1 MKTSLKWLQSLFLIK
16 MNNLE
21 FIIIIVSFILYLI
34 PTIVASLNLVF
45 FNSNNYNSISKQK
58 NKVSVLIPVRNEEK
72 NIEKC
77 VNSVI
82 MQGEIVGEILIYNDH
97 STDKTETII
106 KSLIKKYK
114 NLVKKTET
122 KDLPKGWLGKN
133 YACYR
138 LAISSK
144 SENILFIDADTTLRK
159 NAISNL
165 FMIYSESDNSM
176 ISAWPK
182 IVMKNKIEKLLMPI
196 LNLIVF
202 TIFPYIISTK
212 INIPSL
218 GIAHGACIFF
228 NKKKYSKL
236 GGHKLV
242 KNNFFEDTSLAKIW
256 RTFGEK
262 SKIINGENIIEVRM
276 YKSFR
281 EITEGFTKNF
291 YPALG
296 NIIRFLVFQIYFLF
310 SYILFPI
317 LMLVFIFQSRINI
330 LFFIIIFISLAP
342 RIMINIKFRYGIT
355 SLVLN
360 PVSIIIMLYIG
371 FRSYYHSSI
380 KKNITWK
387 KRKYNFEK

>member
-1 MKTSLKWLQSLFLIK
+1 

-21 FIIIIVSFILYLI
+21 FIIIIASFILYLI
-34 PTIVASLNLVF
+34 PTIVSSLNLVF

-58 NKVSVLIPVRNEEK
+58 NKVSVLIPARNEEK

-82 MQGEIVGEILIYNDH
+82 IQGEIVGEILIYNDH
-97 STDKTETII
+97 STDKTDTII
-106 KSLIKKYK
+106 KSLVKKYK
-114 NLVKKTET
+114 NLVKQTET
-122 KDLPKGWLGKN
+122 KNLPKGWLGKN
-133 YACYR
+133 YACHR

-144 SENILFIDADTTLRK
+144 SEYILFVDADTTLK
-159 NAISNL
+159 NKAISNL
-165 FMIYSESDNSM
+165 YKICTKSDNSM

-182 IVMKNKIEKLLMPI
+182 IVMKTKIEKLLMPI

-228 NKKKYSKL
+228 NKKKYLKL

-262 SKIINGENIIEVRM
+262 SKIINGENIITVRM
-276 YKSFR
+276 YESFN

-296 NIIRFLVFQIYFLF
+296 NVIRFFIFQVYFF
-310 SYILFPI
+310 VAYILFPI
-317 LMLVFIFQSRINI
+317 LILVFVFQSKVDI
-330 LFFIIIFISLAP
+330 LFFIVIFISYLP
-342 RIMINIKFRYGIT
+342 RIIINLKFRYGIT
-355 SLVLN
+355 SLVVN
-360 PVSIIIMLYIG
+360 PLSIIIMLYIG
-371 FRSYYHSSI
+371 FRSYYHSLI

-387 KRKYNFEK
+387 KRIYNFEK

>member
-1 MKTSLKWLQSLFLIK
+1 M
-16 MNNLE
+16 
-21 FIIIIVSFILYLI
+21 
-34 PTIVASLNLVF
+34 
-45 FNSNNYNSISKQK
+45 
-58 NKVSVLIPVRNEEK
+58 
-72 NIEKC
+72 
-77 VNSVI
+77 
-82 MQGEIVGEILIYNDH
+82 
-97 STDKTETII
+97 
-106 KSLIKKYK
+106 
-114 NLVKKTET
+114 
-122 KDLPKGWLGKN
+122 
-133 YACYR
+133 
-138 LAISSK
+138 
-144 SENILFIDADTTLRK
+144 
-159 NAISNL
+159 
-165 FMIYSESDNSM
+165 
-176 ISAWPK
+176 
-182 IVMKNKIEKLLMPI
+182 
-196 LNLIVF
+196 
-202 TIFPYIISTK
+202 
-212 INIPSL
+212 
-218 GIAHGACIFF
+218 
-228 NKKKYSKL
+228 KL

>member
-1 MKTSLKWLQSLFLIK
+1 

-21 FIIIIVSFILYLI
+21 FTIIIVSFILYLI

-144 SENILFIDADTTLRK
+144 SENILL
-159 NAISNL
+159 
-165 FMIYSESDNSM
+165 
-176 ISAWPK
+176 
-182 IVMKNKIEKLLMPI
+182 
-196 LNLIVF
+196 
-202 TIFPYIISTK
+202 
-212 INIPSL
+212 
-218 GIAHGACIFF
+218 
-228 NKKKYSKL
+228 
-236 GGHKLV
+236 
-242 KNNFFEDTSLAKIW
+242 
-256 RTFGEK
+256 
-262 SKIINGENIIEVRM
+262 
-276 YKSFR
+276 
-281 EITEGFTKNF
+281 
-291 YPALG
+291 
-296 NIIRFLVFQIYFLF
+296 
-310 SYILFPI
+310 
-317 LMLVFIFQSRINI
+317 
-330 LFFIIIFISLAP
+330 
-342 RIMINIKFRYGIT
+342 
-355 SLVLN
+355 
-360 PVSIIIMLYIG
+360 
-371 FRSYYHSSI
+371 
-380 KKNITWK
+380 
-387 KRKYNFEK
+387 

>member
-45 FNSNNYNSISKQK
+45 FNSNNYKSISKQK

-82 MQGEIVGEILIYNDH
+82 IQGEIVGEILIYNDH

-106 KSLIKKYK
+106 KSLVKKYK

-122 KDLPKGWLGKN
+122 KNLPKGWLGKN

-228 NKKKYSKL
+228 NRKKYMKL

-262 SKIINGENIIEVRM
+262 SNIINGENIIEVRM

-296 NIIRFLVFQIYFLF
+296 NIIRFFVFQIYFLF

-317 LMLVFIFQSRINI
+317 LMLFFIFQSRINI
-330 LFFIIIFISLAP
+330 LFFIVIFISLAP

-387 KRKYNFEK
+387 KRMYNFEK